1 MGMKVDLLP
10 MPYRRARELIEYCVE
25 HDIDSDNA
33 QRILAAFKRRGNYL
47 KVDDWSLTVPESL
60 MTYFA
65 LRWPAWIDY
74 EYRTE

>member
-33 QRILAAFKRRGNYL
+33 QRILSAFKRRGNYL
-47 KVDDWSLTVPESL
+47 KVDDWNLTVPDSL

-74 EYRTE
+74 ESSTE

>member
-1 MGMKVDLLP
+1 MKVDLLP
-10 MPYRRARELIEYCVE
+10 MSYHQARELIEYCVE

-47 KVDDWSLTVPESL
+47 KVDDWVLTVPDNL

-74 EYRTE
+74 ESRTE

>member
-1 MGMKVDLLP
+1 MKVDLLP

-25 HDIDSDNA
+25 NDIDSDNA

-74 EYRTE
+74 ESSTE